1 MEEKMEE
8 NKNLKTILITII
20 AILGIAATICA
31 TIFIMRIL
39 NKNKPE
45 QEKKEPSKYSEKATT
60 IMNELDYYD
69 LINSKEYSKTIEIM
83 LENKEFEKKYLNEY
97 LKIEYQEINDFSKI
111 INSFLT
117 KEYKGDEI
125 NYILKN
131 QPEYIN
137 NLLNMD
143 HVNILEFQE
152 LTNFDQT
159 KLERYLNYKQENAKY
174 DIATIVTYV
183 NIGLDQK
190 GYSTYT
196 NYTTEEA
203 NSNLSI
209 LVNKYHKLP
218 DDYIPNDLVDLS
230 YGNGVHKLRKEAAAA
245 FEELTSAALLEN
257 VVFYPFSAYR
267 SFEVQSILYNR
278 YKARDGE
285 EKADTYSARPGFS
298 EHQLGLSVDVRS
310 SNLNDNLTKEH
321 YEWMLNNSYKYGFIV
336 RYPKGKQHITQFIEE
351 PWHIRYLGIDLAT
364 KVHESNLTYDE
375 YYDLYMTKNAE

>member
-1 MEEKMEE
+1 MEENMEE
-8 NKNLKTILITII
+8 NKNLKIFLISII

-39 NKNKPE
+39 NKNKPKPE
-45 QEKKEPSKYSEKATT
+45 VKEPSKYSEKATA

-83 LENKEFEKKYLNEY
+83 LENEEFEKKYLNEY
-97 LKIEYQEINDFSKI
+97 LKIEYQEITDFSKI
-111 INSFLT
+111 INDFLT
-117 KEYKGDEI
+117 KDYKGDEI

-143 HVNILEFQE
+143 HINILEFQDLE
-152 LTNFDQT
+152 NFDQT
-159 KLERYLNYKQENAKY
+159 KLERYLNYKQENAEY

-183 NIGLDQK
+183 NIGLDKK
-190 GYSTYT
+190 GYSTFT
-196 NYTTEEA
+196 NYTIEEA
-203 NSNLSI
+203 NNNITI

-218 DDYIPNDLVDLS
+218 DNYIPSDLVDLS

-245 FEELTSAALLEN
+245 FEELTSAAILDN
-257 VVFYPFSAYR
+257 VIFYPFSAYR
-267 SFEVQSILYNR
+267 SYEVQNILYNR

-351 PWHIRYLGIDLAT
+351 PWHIRYLGVDLAT
-364 KVHESNLTYDE
+364 KVHEANLTYDE